1 MTVYEILDD
10 IRSDRVKKCIIDSDM
25 YNEMDDQYALAHALG
40 AEKIEVLSVNAEPF
54 YNGRCVDFETGMVE
68 SVKESYRI
76 LEICGR
82 SDIPVYE
89 GSRVKFT
96 AENDYAP
103 IDSPAARNIVK
114 TAMESDEIIYILAT
128 GCCSNVTSAILM
140 EPKIKEKICVIW
152 LGGHELDFKDCHEF
166 NLSQDW
172 AAGQILIN
180 SGVPLVLV
188 PAGANEG
195 SKGGTCQL
203 WANIDTFKGIKGDGK
218 VQKFFREDFPNE
230 FVPKDRPFR
239 VGDWDGAYRVI
250 YDIAAPGILNVP
262 SAFGFEIVPAP
273 VFCDNK
279 FYGFDSTRH
288 KIIYINEIKRDEV
301 YADMFKC
308 VERL

>member
-1 MTVYEILDD
+1 MTLYEILDD
-10 IRSDRVKKCIIDSDM
+10 IKSDRVKKCIVDSDM

-40 AEKIEVLSVNAEPF
+40 AKKIEVLSVNAEPF

-89 GSRVKFT
+89 GSRVKFSKD
-96 AENDYAP
+96 NDYAP

-128 GCCSNVTSAILM
+128 GCCSNITSAILL
-140 EPKIKEKICVIW
+140 EPAIKEKICVLW

-180 SGVPLVLV
+180 SGVPLVLI

-195 SKGGTCQL
+195 SKGGTCKL
-203 WANIDTFKGIKGDGK
+203 WADIDTFKGIKGDGK

-239 VGDWDGAYRVI
+239 IGDWDGPVRVI
-250 YDIAAPGILNVP
+250 YDLAAPGILNIP
-262 SAFGFEIVPAP
+262 EAFGLEIVTAP
-273 VFCDNK
+273 IFGDDK
-279 FYGFDSTRH
+279 FYAFDSTRH
-288 KIIYINEIKRDEV
+288 KIIYVNEIKRDMV
-301 YADMFKC
+301 FNDMFRC
-308 VERL
+308 VESL